1 MCPKR
6 TTCLRDQQLLRC
18 HARKETVVA
27 RSCIKKENFHGLLL
41 SDNINI
47 QTKHPDSNL
56 SELFFKK

>member
-1 MCPKR
+1 M
-6 TTCLRDQQLLRC
+6 CLRDQELLRC